1 MELVARIIDNR
12 SNIDQ
17 TIRIFDSFYSTD
29 VKVGADQFD
38 IVYGYFSSV
47 CETKSIAQNFT
58 AVLFRVAT
66 ETGLNVLD
74 LLDELQGSSN
84 KLQMNKIICFYLNSL
99 KSKNS
104 LYGISIIPRPNQP
117 VARNV
122 VQ

>member
-1 MELVARIIDNR
+1 MQLVARIIDNR
-12 SNIDQ
+12 SNIDR

-29 VKVGADQFD
+29 VTVGADQFD

-47 CETKSIAQNFT
+47 CSTTSIAQNFT
-58 AVLFRVAT
+58 AVLFRAAT

-74 LLDELQGSSN
+74 LLDEIQGTGS

-99 KSKNS
+99 KSKTS
-104 LYGISIIPRPNQP
+104 LYGISIVPRPNIP
-117 VARNV
+117 VARNI

>member
-1 MELVARIIDNR
+1 MARIIDNR

-29 VKVGADQFD
+29 VTVGADQFD
-38 IVYGYFSSV
+38 IVYGYFTSV

-58 AVLFRVAT
+58 AVLFRAAT

-74 LLDELQGSSN
+74 LLDEIQGAGN
-84 KLQMNKIICFYLNSL
+84 KLQMNKIICYYLNSL
-99 KSKNS
+99 KSKTS
-104 LYGISIIPRPNQP
+104 LYGVSVVPRPNQP